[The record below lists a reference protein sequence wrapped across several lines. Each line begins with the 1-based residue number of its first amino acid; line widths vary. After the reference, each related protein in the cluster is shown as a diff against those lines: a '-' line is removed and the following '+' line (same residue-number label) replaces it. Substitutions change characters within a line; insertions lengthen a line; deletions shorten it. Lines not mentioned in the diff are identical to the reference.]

1 MTTERSMK
9 RAKGVHKRVGSA
21 QWAWGI
27 KAPQELRHLYSQ
39 RWAHRA
45 SLGTPDLV
53 VANERAAALEVEWLG
68 RFAVQRRALNPV
80 LVETI
85 TPALRVAIAADIRWS
100 VLLADQNMRSFPEVP
115 NGLLASEARRAGRA
129 APEGSTPVLDILDTL
144 GGLNDEQL
152 GAVAR

>member
-21 QWAWGI
+21 QWAWGN
-27 KAPQELRHLYSQ
+27 KAPQELRHLYSR

-45 SLGTPDLV
+45 SLGTPDLT
-53 VANERAAALEVEWLG
+53 VANERAAVLEAEWLG

-85 TPALRVAIAADIRWS
+85 TSA
-100 VLLADQNMRSFPEVP
+100 LLAAITQGIHHRILDEDDRLRFD
-115 NGLLASEARRAGRA
+115 RA
-129 APEGSTPVLDILDTL
+129 AV
-144 GGLNDEQL
+144 
-152 GAVAR
+152 V